1 MQSHELIVPGR
12 LEELLGGALP
22 ETESEAHVQ
31 GLARELRASTL
42 SVSAPLRGRVESLG
56 TAPRRSRFWRRTRV
70 VLVLAAVGAALAAAA
85 GTGLVSSGDR
95 TGSLSTVGGGSTVG
109 GEETTHGV
117 PNDVTT
123 NLSGESL
130 RAMKPPTPVFAP
142 SPIPSGRAQDVDM
155 WITLRV
161 KDADQLSESSQEAMK
176 ITRELGGVVGSSNVA
191 TEGSRGQARLSL
203 RVPTGRV
210 DDALFRLSE
219 LGTVT
224 GQRVAT
230 VDLQAPL
237 DRVLARV
244 EHLRSAIRIAKARLA
259 SGLLSDQEQLQ
270 MRIRLER
277 LRSQLSAVTRT
288 RTALEREASMADLTL
303 TIGTPTGP
311 VARTSE
317 SGIGGAAHK
326 AVDVLR
332 GAGSVA
338 VFLAILLS
346 PLLVL
351 LLLAWM
357 ALRARGRRIER
368 ELLDESRPGV
378 ASPQRR

>member
-1 MQSHELIVPGR
+1 MQSPELILPSR
-12 LEELLGGALP
+12 LEELLGGALA
-22 ETESEAHVQ
+22 ETDREARIQ
-31 GLARELRASTL
+31 GLARELRAS
-42 SVSAPLRGRVESLG
+42 SSPASAALRGRVESLAK
-56 TAPRRSRFWRRTRV
+56 TPRRLRFGRRARLV
-70 VLVLAAVGAALAAAA
+70 VLMAAVGAFVAAVA
-85 GTGLVSSGDR
+85 
-95 TGSLSTVGGGSTVG
+95 TVDTTSIGAG
-109 GEETTHGV
+109 GEESALRHVSGSGV
-117 PNDVTT
+117 PAAKD
-123 NLSGESL
+123 LSEDRSAAIGSPE
-130 RAMKPPTPVFAP
+130 TPAFGVAP
-142 SPIPSGRAQDVDM
+142 GDRAQDVDM

-191 TEGSRGQARLSL
+191 TEGTRGKAELRLKI
-203 RVPTGRV
+203 PTGRV

-237 DRVLARV
+237 DRALAQV
-244 EHLRSAIRIAKARLA
+244 EHLRSEIRIANARLA
-259 SGLLSDQEQLQ
+259 SGLLSSQEELQ

-277 LRSQLSAVTRT
+277 LRGQLRAVTRT
-288 RTALEREASMADLTL
+288 RTALLREASMAELTL

-311 VARTSE
+311 VASTSE
-317 SGIGGAAHK
+317 GGISGAAHK
-326 AVDVLR
+326 AVGILR

-338 VFLAILLS
+338 VFLAVVLS

-351 LLLAWM
+351 VLLVWI

>member
-1 MQSHELIVPGR
+1 MQSPELIVPGR

-22 ETESEAHVQ
+22 ETEGEAHVQ

-56 TAPRRSRFWRRTRV
+56 TAPRRRGFGRRTRI

-85 GTGLVSSGDR
+85 GTGLVSSGDS
-95 TGSLSTVGGGSTVG
+95 TVSLSTVGEGSTVG
-109 GEETTHGV
+109 GEETARGV
-117 PNDVTT
+117 PDNLTT

-130 RAMKPPTPVFAP
+130 KGLQPPAPAFAP
-142 SPIPSGRAQDVDM
+142 SVGSGGRAQDVDM
-155 WITLRV
+155 WITLRAQ
-161 KDADQLSESSQEAMK
+161 DADQVSDSSQEAMK

-191 TEGSRGQARLSL
+191 TEGSRGQARLNL
-203 RVPTGRV
+203 RVPTERV
-210 DDALFRLSE
+210 DDARFRLSE

-224 GQRVAT
+224 GERVAT

-237 DRVLARV
+237 DRALARV

-259 SGLLSDQEQLQ
+259 SGLLSSQEELQ
-270 MRIRLER
+270 TRIRLEH
-277 LRSQLSAVTRT
+277 LRSKLRAVTRT
-288 RTALEREASMADLTL
+288 RAALAREASMAELTL
-303 TIGTPTGP
+303 TLATPTGAVP
-311 VARTSE
+311 QTSE
-317 SGIGGAAHK
+317 GGISGAAHK

-338 VFLAILLS
+338 VFLGLVLS
-346 PLLVL
+346 PLLIVA
-351 LLLAWM
+351 LLAWL
-357 ALRARGRRIER
+357 AVRTRGRRIER

>member
-1 MQSHELIVPGR
+1 MQSPELIVPGR

-56 TAPRRSRFWRRTRV
+56 TAPRHRRFGRRTRV

-85 GTGLVSSGDR
+85 GTGLVSSSGGTDSGSAVGEAAPRHLPAVGNKDLSGDR
-95 TGSLSTVGGGSTVG
+95 FKAIGAP
-109 GEETTHGV
+109 E
-117 PNDVTT
+117 
-123 NLSGESL
+123 LSGAS
-130 RAMKPPTPVFAP
+130 V
-142 SPIPSGRAQDVDM
+142 IPSGRAQDVDM

-161 KDADQLSESSQEAMK
+161 KDADELSDSAQEAMK

-191 TEGSRGQARLSL
+191 TEGSRGQARISL
-203 RVPTGRV
+203 RIPTGRV
-210 DDALFRLSE
+210 DDARFRLSE

-224 GQRVAT
+224 GERVAT

-237 DRVLARV
+237 DRALARV

-259 SGLLSDQEQLQ
+259 SGLLSDQEELH

-277 LRSQLSAVTRT
+277 LRSQLRAVTRT
-288 RTALEREASMADLTL
+288 RTALVREASMAELTL

-311 VARTSE
+311 VASTSE
-317 SGIGGAAHK
+317 SGITGAAHK

-338 VFLAILLS
+338 VFLALVLS

-351 LLLAWM
+351 LLLAWI

-368 ELLDESRPGV
+368 RLLDQPQPATSRPR
-378 ASPQRR
+378 SS

>member
-1 MQSHELIVPGR
+1 MQSPELIVPPR

-22 ETESEAHVQ
+22 ETESEAHIQ

-42 SVSAPLRGRVESLG
+42 SVNAALRGRVESLG
-56 TAPRRSRFWRRTRV
+56 TAPRRRRFGGRTRI

-85 GTGLVSSGDR
+85 STGLVSSGGGTDSGSAGR
-95 TGSLSTVGGGSTVG
+95 SLSAVGSASR
-109 GEETTHGV
+109 GV
-117 PNDVTT
+117 PNDLTT

-130 RAMKPPTPVFAP
+130 KGLQPPAPAFAP
-142 SPIPSGRAQDVDM
+142 SVGSGGRAQDVDM

-161 KDADQLSESSQEAMK
+161 KDADQVSDSSQEAMK

-191 TEGSRGQARLSL
+191 TEGSRGQARLNL
-203 RVPTGRV
+203 RVPTERV
-210 DDALFRLSE
+210 DDARFRLSE

-224 GQRVAT
+224 GERVAT

-237 DRVLARV
+237 DRALARV

-259 SGLLSDQEQLQ
+259 SGLLSDREELH

-277 LRSQLSAVTRT
+277 LHGQLRAVTRT
-288 RTALEREASMADLTL
+288 RTALVREASMAELTL
-303 TIGTPTGP
+303 TIGTRTGP
-311 VARTSE
+311 VASTSE
-317 SGIGGAAHK
+317 GGIAGAADK

-338 VFLAILLS
+338 VFLVILLS
-346 PLLVL
+346 PVLVL
-351 LLLAWM
+351 ALLAWI

>member
-1 MQSHELIVPGR
+1 MQSPEPIVPTR
-12 LEELLGGALP
+12 LEELLRGALP
-22 ETESEAHVQ
+22 ETESEAHIQ

-42 SVSAPLRGRVESLG
+42 SASAALRGRVESFG
-56 TAPRRSRFWRRTRV
+56 AAPRRRRFGRRTRI
-70 VLVLAAVGAALAAAA
+70 VLVVAAVSAALAAAA
-85 GTGLVSSGDR
+85 GTGLVSSGGKMGSEAAGV
-95 TGSLSTVGGGSTVG
+95 TVGAEETAGGGSLSPVRDLAG
-109 GEETTHGV
+109 
-117 PNDVTT
+117 DR
-123 NLSGESL
+123 LK
-130 RAMKPPTPVFAP
+130 RMKPPLPVFAP
-142 SPIPSGRAQDVDM
+142 SLQSSGRAQDVDM

-161 KDADQLSESSQEAMK
+161 KDADQLSDSAQEAMK
-176 ITRELGGVVGSSNVA
+176 VTRELGGVVGSSNVA

-203 RVPTGRV
+203 RIPTDRV

-237 DRVLARV
+237 DRAIARV

-259 SGLLSDQEQLQ
+259 SGLLSDQEELQ

-277 LRSQLSAVTRT
+277 LRSQLRAVTRT
-288 RTALEREASMADLTL
+288 RTALVREASMAELTL
-303 TIGTPTGP
+303 SIGTPTGP
-311 VARTSE
+311 VASTSE
-317 SGIGGAAHK
+317 SGISGAAHK

-338 VFLAILLS
+338 VFLALVLS

-351 LLLAWM
+351 LVLAWM
-357 ALRARGRRIER
+357 TLRARGRRIER